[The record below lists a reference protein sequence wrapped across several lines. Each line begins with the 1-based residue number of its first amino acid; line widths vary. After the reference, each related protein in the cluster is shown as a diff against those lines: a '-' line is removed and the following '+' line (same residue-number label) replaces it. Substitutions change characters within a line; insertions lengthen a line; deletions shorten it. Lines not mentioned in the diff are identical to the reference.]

1 MSEIN
6 NIMQYPFLQNV
17 IGIEQILSMF
27 DLLTDVIFW
36 IKDTKSQVVY
46 ANRRFVE
53 HIGMHTLSQVIGKSD
68 LAFFPPHIAKQFI
81 TDDQSVMSGN
91 VITDRLE
98 LNILKL
104 GEFAWFCTSKRPL
117 FDSQNNIIGSYGF
130 TRLLSKASQVLS
142 SIDAIKAPVEYVREN
157 FHRDLRIEDLA
168 KLAFISVS
176 ALERRFKK
184 YLFKT
189 PKQFINEIRLE
200 NARRMLIETRLPIA
214 DVAYRCG
221 FSEHSYF
228 SRQFRLMFGTL
239 PSQLRENMQQNT
251 VDNLPN

>member
-1 MSEIN
+1 MSEN
-6 NIMQYPFLQNV
+6 KNVQQHAFLQDV
-17 IGIEQILSMF
+17 IGIEQILNMF

-36 IKDTKSQVVY
+36 IKDTESQVVY
-46 ANRRFVE
+46 ANNRFVE
-53 HIGMHTLSQVIGKSD
+53 HIGMHSLSQVIGKSD
-68 LAFFPPHIAKQFI
+68 SAFFPPHIAKQFI
-81 TDDQSVMSGN
+81 TDDKSVMNGT

-98 LNILKL
+98 LNILKF
-104 GEFAWFCTSKRPL
+104 GEFAWFSTSKRPL

-157 FHRDLRIEDLA
+157 FHRNLIIEDLA

-184 YLFKT
+184 YLSKT
-189 PKQFINEIRLE
+189 PKQFINEVRLE

-239 PSQLRENMQQNT
+239 PSQLRENMQQKMA
-251 VDNLPN
+251 DS

>member
-1 MSEIN
+1 MEQRRGAI
-6 NIMQYPFLQNV
+6 QHDFFQNV
-17 IGIEQILSMF
+17 VGVEQVLGMF

-36 IKDTKSQVVY
+36 IKDTHSQVIY
-46 ANRRFVE
+46 ANQRFVE
-53 HIGMHTLSQVIGKSD
+53 HIGMHSLNQVVGKSD
-68 LAFFPPHIAKQFI
+68 QAFFPPHIAKQFI
-81 TDDQSVMSGN
+81 TDDQSVMNGK

-98 LNILKL
+98 LNMLKS
-104 GEFAWFCTSKRPL
+104 GEFAWFSTSKRPL
-117 FDSQNNIIGSYGF
+117 FNELGEIIGSYGF

-157 FHRDLRIEDLA
+157 YQNDFSIDDLA
-168 KLAFISVS
+168 KLSFISVS

-184 YLFKT
+184 YLSKT

-200 NARRMLIETRLPIA
+200 NARRMLIETSLPIA
-214 DVAYRCG
+214 DVAFRCG

-239 PSQLRENMQQNT
+239 PSQLRENMQQSATSTSN
-251 VDNLPN
+251 P

>member
-1 MSEIN
+1 MSEN
-6 NIMQYPFLQNV
+6 KSFKQHPFLQEV
-17 IGIEQILSMF
+17 VGLEQILGMF

-36 IKDTKSQVVY
+36 IKDKESRVVY
-46 ANRRFVE
+46 ANKKFIE
-53 HIGMHTLSQVIGKSD
+53 HIGMHSLNQVLGKSD

-81 TDDQSVMSGN
+81 TDDQSVMNGT

-98 LNILKL
+98 LNILKF
-104 GEFAWFCTSKRPL
+104 GEFAWFSTSKRPL
-117 FDSQNNIIGSYGF
+117 FDKQNNIIGSFGF

-142 SIDAIKAPVEYVREN
+142 SIDAIKEPIEYVREN
-157 FHRDLRIEDLA
+157 FHRDLKIEELA

-184 YLFKT
+184 YLSKT

-239 PSQLRENMQQNT
+239 PSQLRENMQQNS
-251 VDNLPN
+251 VDN

>member
-1 MSEIN
+1 MSEN
-6 NIMQYPFLQNV
+6 KSFQQHPFLQEV
-17 IGIEQILSMF
+17 VGLEQILGMF

-36 IKDTKSQVVY
+36 IKDKESRVVY
-46 ANRRFVE
+46 ANKKFIE
-53 HIGMHTLSQVIGKSD
+53 HIGMHSLNQVLGKSD

-81 TDDQSVMSGN
+81 TDDQSVMNGT

-98 LNILKL
+98 LNILKF
-104 GEFAWFCTSKRPL
+104 GEFAWFSTSKRPL
-117 FDSQNNIIGSYGF
+117 FDKQNNIIGSFGF

-142 SIDAIKAPVEYVREN
+142 SIDAIKEPIEYVREN
-157 FHRDLRIEDLA
+157 FHRDLKIEELA

-184 YLFKT
+184 YLSKT

-239 PSQLRENMQQNT
+239 PSQLRENMQQNS
-251 VDNLPN
+251 VDN

>member
-1 MSEIN
+1 MLEKPS
-6 NIMQYPFLQNV
+6 PAGSSFLQNV
-17 IGIEQILSMF
+17 VGIEQILNMF

-36 IKDTKSQVVY
+36 IKNTDSEVVY
-46 ANRRFVE
+46 ANKKFVE
-53 HIGMHTLSQVIGKSD
+53 HIGMHSIHQVIGKSD
-68 LAFFPPHIAKQFI
+68 RDFFPPHISKQFM
-81 TDDQSVMSGN
+81 TDDQSVMQGK

-98 LNILKL
+98 LNILHS
-104 GEFAWFCTSKRPL
+104 GEFAWFSTSKRPL
-117 FDSQNNIIGSYGF
+117 FDQSNNIVGSYGF

-157 FHRDLRIEDLA
+157 FHTNLTIEKLA
-168 KLAFISVS
+168 ELAFISVS

-184 YLFKT
+184 YLSKT

-228 SRQFRLMFGTL
+228 SRQFRLMFDIL
-239 PSQLRENMQQNT
+239 PSQLRENMQQT
-251 VDNLPN
+251 SVEAPPI